1 MKKLILTTIPTI
13 ILTMI
18 TGVLLLKITLGE
30 IGNKEN
36 WRIIAILLAFIV
48 FLLCSIFLVNKI
60 IKNNV
65 A

>member
-1 MKKLILTTIPTI
+1 MKKLILTTIPTV

-18 TGVLLLKITLGE
+18 TGVLLLKIILGE

-48 FLLCSIFLVNKI
+48 FLLYSIFLVNKI

>member
-18 TGVLLLKITLGE
+18 TGVLLLKIILGE

-48 FLLCSIFLVNKI
+48 FLLYSIFLVNKI